1 MKAYILQR
9 KGDYDLLILS
19 LILRFKIQN
28 TTNNTGITAYVRVY
42 MHIDLMLL
50 NCGVGEDS

>member
-28 TTNNTGITAYVRVY
+28 TTNNTRITAYVHVY

-50 NCGVGEDS
+50 NCGVGENS

>member
-28 TTNNTGITAYVRVY
+28 TTNNTGITAYVHVY
-42 MHIDLMLL
+42 THIDLMLL
-50 NCGVGEDS
+50 NCGVGENS